1 MKLYPDLLPR
11 TTGVFLE
18 LTKTEE
24 LTARWAGRWHCW
36 NQKDSPALPLPM
48 EGARLTAEHAE
59 PQAPLSKRT
68 ETEPV
73 TDTHV

>member
-1 MKLYPDLLPR
+1 MALLEPK
-11 TTGVFLE
+11 G
-18 LTKTEE
+18 LTS
-24 LTARWAGRWHCW
+24 LA
-36 NQKDSPALPLPM
+36 LPM